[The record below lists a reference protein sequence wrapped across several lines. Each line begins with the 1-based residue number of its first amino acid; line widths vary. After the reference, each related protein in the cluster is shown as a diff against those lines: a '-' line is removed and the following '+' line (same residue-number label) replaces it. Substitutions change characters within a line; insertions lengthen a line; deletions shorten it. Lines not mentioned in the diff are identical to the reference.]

1 MHVDVYYKTAVP
13 PIRERYGVGLDARFT
28 GPGLYIYCT
37 GGIAICTVHSWIDE
51 VRHGVGRAAENR
63 FADVRFLSCIDTRP
77 IEDGLEGKRR
87 DKTETRNRKQGRRA
101 ESRDWLAERLQVW
114 QIRTHVSHVSPTALP
129 SLLPRSPCTIG
140 YQMVWLVRGYHVVCK
155 RKRVG
160 GLWGG
165 RGCAEERG
173 IRVHRRSPCDLP
185 KPVDASRDHLHGGPS
200 SPSRLCGQVAAGSK
214 QVGRGKMH
222 LKIYGA

>member
-28 GPGLYIYCT
+28 GSGLYMYCT

-77 IEDGLEGKRR
+77 REDGLEGKRR
-87 DKTETRNRKQGRRA
+87 DKTETRNRKQGRWA

-129 SLLPRSPCTIG
+129 SLLPRSPRTIG
-140 YQMVWLVRGYHVVCK
+140 
-155 RKRVG
+155 
-160 GLWGG
+160 
-165 RGCAEERG
+165 
-173 IRVHRRSPCDLP
+173 
-185 KPVDASRDHLHGGPS
+185 
-200 SPSRLCGQVAAGSK
+200 
-214 QVGRGKMH
+214 
-222 LKIYGA
+222 